1 MHAPFKKAGQD
12 VQQLGAGMDDSDP
25 DHSPLKLMFLCGDS
39 KDFMPLLVC
48 THHSNDEAVSF
59 VI

>member
-1 MHAPFKKAGQD
+1 
-12 VQQLGAGMDDSDP
+12 MDDSDP